1 MDTPISDS
9 LLLLPQQ
16 GLQGSADEALQQQ
29 EKQHQ
34 HENTLDIVCA
44 GGARE
49 DGVQLTSVVSVG
61 VAGGSRPVPLKAPDC
76 SRIFQTS
83 EESPCSILFSG
94 PQLFNVAAEAE

>member
-16 GLQGSADEALQQQ
+16 GLQGSAEALQQQ
-29 EKQHQ
+29 EQQHQ

-44 GGARE
+44 GAAQE

-61 VAGGSRPVPLKAPDC
+61 MGGGGRPVPLKAPDC
-76 SRIFQTS
+76 SRIFQAS